1 MSMRIGQQD
10 IGGREEDMGPIDRTE
25 KTLQEWELQTHSLV
39 SLLSTKGLLSVD
51 ELRRGLEDL
60 PEAAYKH
67 RSYYEKWAASVASIQ
82 MERGNISQRDIDAA
96 MGKPVTEPEVKFKE
110 GDVVRVRRE
119 DSAVR
124 WRRPHL
130 RTPEGVLGFEAFAST
145 QPQAKMWP
153 AGYLFGV
160 CGVIEREC
168 VGYAEHPEGLAFRQN
183 IPRQPLYRVR
193 FHQQALWEG
202 YTGFAKDT
210 ADVEIYQPWLEPAS
224 QEQLQS
230 QLEDAQRRSSLI
242 TQQRQ
247 DPAHEHSHSHSQ
259 GHGQPQQHEHSH
271 EHAHGHEHGHEH
283 SHEHGHDHVHE
294 GRSVVEQNAVD
305 AEGDDQERRRLTDAL
320 VKIFTSKGIITAN
333 ELREATEAL
342 DSKGRKQLG
351 AQLVARAWTDPP
363 FKARLLKNAAGAAAE
378 MGIPSSNFTP
388 KKLPPGYNV
397 LGGPESFYHA
407 GLSLFPDE
415 VFQRLLLTRLRALQV
430 HNLIVCTL
438 CSCYPISVLG
448 ASPPWYKS
456 SQELLHAACRSY
468 RARAIREP
476 RAVLSEFGLEV
487 DPDVAVRVHDSTAD
501 MRYMV
506 LPQRPSNTEGW
517 SPEKLMEL
525 VTRDS
530 MLGVARAKM
539 PAQ

>member
-130 RTPEGVLGFEAFAST
+130 RTP
-145 QPQAKMWP
+145 
-153 AGYLFGV
+153 GYLFGV

-397 LGGPESFYHA
+397 LGGPE
-407 GLSLFPDE
+407 
-415 VFQRLLLTRLRALQV
+415 
-430 HNLIVCTL
+430 
-438 CSCYPISVLG
+438 ISVLG

-456 SQELLHAACRSY
+456 RSY